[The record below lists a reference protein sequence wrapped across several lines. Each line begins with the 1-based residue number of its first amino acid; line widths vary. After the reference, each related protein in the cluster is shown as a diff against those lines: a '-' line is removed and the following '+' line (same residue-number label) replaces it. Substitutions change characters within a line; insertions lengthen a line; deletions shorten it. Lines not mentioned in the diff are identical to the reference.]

1 MRYLVIAV
9 LGMMLLVT
17 AAVFTLPHLAGGEFV
32 TQQLQQAVARSTGRT
47 LTLLKA
53 PSVQVFPDAQSERRG
68 RVACPTRTGMF
79 NGTTV
84 SMERLDAKISL
95 WQLLSRRADVQ
106 ELTLVRPRLTLV
118 IDKQGQVNWQ
128 LPQGPARPDSAAQ
141 PQPARRLRQ
150 RRYRLRQCAL
160 SMAKSPSMTSA
171 PAPAFAVQAVNAT
184 VSVPAGRQ
192 ALERRRV
199 TARWNGQRVNL
210 KLFLKDIAR
219 LTQSGSPVELALD
232 AQPAPGGGVG
242 PVEAGR
248 ADSTSPD
255 RPTSPR
261 PTCASWPEWGGWHVT
276 GAGRRTE
283 RLFSAQGA
291 LALGGRQ
298 GRAQQCQHQ
307 PRRHEGQR
315 AGAGADAQ

>member
-53 PSVQVFPDAQSERRG
+53 PTVQVFPDAKVSVEG
-68 RVACPTRTGMF
+68 VSLSNPDGLF

-128 LPQGPARPDSAAQ
+128 LPQWGGQ
-141 PQPARRLRQ
+141 GGRQ
-150 RRYRLRQCAL
+150 RNRAGRVACADRYRLRQCAS

-171 PAPAFAVQAVNAT
+171 RAPASRF
-184 VSVPAGRQ
+184 
-192 ALERRRV
+192 
-199 TARWNGQRVNL
+199 
-210 KLFLKDIAR
+210 
-219 LTQSGSPVELALD
+219 
-232 AQPAPGGGVG
+232 
-242 PVEAGR
+242 
-248 ADSTSPD
+248 
-255 RPTSPR
+255 RP
-261 PTCASWPEWGGWHVT
+261 
-276 GAGRRTE
+276 
-283 RLFSAQGA
+283 
-291 LALGGRQ
+291 
-298 GRAQQCQHQ
+298 
-307 PRRHEGQR
+307 
-315 AGAGADAQ
+315 